1 MQFKLSAKLQAD
13 MMEDLSKML
22 EDNIPLNNATAEL
35 AHAFVGRASEA
46 AKRMRTML
54 ARGGDISDA
63 MRPYFS
69 DQLCDAM
76 RAGIKSGKTTQALTQ
91 ASGFVRM
98 QATAMGKLYSS
109 LGYPGFV
116 MVAVL
121 TGIMIIATRVMPEI
135 IDLVPKKGLSPL
147 SQSVFS
153 LGQFLIYYGYLVIG
167 FMAGLV
173 AFIVW
178 TMPNVTGEIR
188 ATLDKIPPWSL
199 YRQYQAAVFLQM
211 LALLIASNISFKDSL
226 QMIRA
231 RARPYVAWHVARMQR
246 RLASPSGGGVTGA
259 LDTGLIPA
267 LDIRRIRLREQSGDF
282 EESLRRTGA
291 RAAEQVTKVIEM
303 TGRFLFVAI
312 LVGAGGML
320 GFMGIGL
327 FDALSSAAA
336 AGG

>member
-1 MQFKLSAKLQAD
+1 MHFKLSARLQAD

-22 EDNIPLNNATAEL
+22 DDNIPIKNAVAEL
-35 AHAFVGRASEA
+35 AHTFVGRASDA
-46 AKRMRTML
+46 AKRMQSML
-54 ARGGDISDA
+54 TRGGDISDA

-98 QATAMGKLYSS
+98 QAIAMGKLYSS

-116 MVAVL
+116 LAAVL
-121 TGIMIIATRVMPEI
+121 VAIMIIATRVLPEI
-135 IDLVPKKGLSPL
+135 ADLVPKKGLSPL
-147 SQSVFS
+147 SQTVFS
-153 LGQFLIYYGYLVIG
+153 FGQFLIYYGYLVIG
-167 FMAGLV
+167 FMAGLM

-178 TMPNVTGEIR
+178 TMPNLTGHQREL
-188 ATLDKIPPWSL
+188 LDKTPPWSL
-199 YRQYQAAVFLQM
+199 YRKYQAAVFLQM
-211 LALLIASNISFKDSL
+211 LALLIASNISFKDAL
-226 QMIRA
+226 QIIRA
-231 RARPYVAWHVARMQR
+231 RARPYVAGHVGRMQR

-259 LDTGLIPA
+259 LDTGLIPDQ
-267 LDIRRIRLREQSGDF
+267 DIRRIRLREQSGDF
-282 EESLRRTGA
+282 EEALRRTGM
-291 RAAEQVTKVIEM
+291 RAAEQVTKVIEL

-320 GFMGIGL
+320 GFMGLGL
-327 FDALSSAAA
+327 FDALASAAA